1 MRNGLVE
8 RKMKSRRLSSKN
20 VLEFKEKLGL
30 DPNEYSFDKQD
41 IISVLQIAFEGEIMR
56 TQYCV
61 LKKDLIFT
69 FLNANLE

>member
-61 LKKDLIFT
+61 
-69 FLNANLE
+69 